1 MKRSDIHPMPEYFD
15 RYINQVD
22 DIELAD
28 ALQQSILEIEQ
39 FPLDRWRALG
49 DTVYAPGKWT
59 VRDILQHLIDTE
71 RVFAYRALSF
81 ARGETARLPS
91 YDEDTFAQSALANR
105 RELEDLVAE
114 LLLSRRSFE
123 AMYRSFDPEMLQRT
137 GLSFK
142 GTYSVLSI
150 GFVIPGH
157 QRHHLNILEERYYPL
172 L

>member
-1 MKRSDIHPMPEYFD
+1 MPEYFD
-15 RYINQVD
+15 RYINQVE
-22 DIELAD
+22 DIELSA
-28 ALQQSILEIEQ
+28 ALQQSIREIEQ

-49 DTVYAPGKWT
+49 DKVYAPGKWT
-59 VRDILQHLIDTE
+59 IKDILQHLIDTE

-81 ARGETARLPS
+81 ARQESARLPS
-91 YDEDTFAQSALANR
+91 YDEDAFAQSALANR
-105 RELEDLVAE
+105 RELDDLVAE

-123 AMYRSFDPEMLQRT
+123 AMYQSFSPEMLQRN

-150 GFVIPGH
+150 GFIIAGH
-157 QRHHLNILEERYYPL
+157 QRHHLKILEERYYPL

>member
-22 DIELAD
+22 DIELSD
-28 ALQQSILEIEQ
+28 ALQQSIREIEQ

-59 VRDILQHLIDTE
+59 VKDILQHLIDTE

-81 ARGETARLPS
+81 ARGETTRLPS
-91 YDEDTFAQSALANR
+91 YDEDAFAQSALANR

-150 GFVIPGH
+150 GFVIAGH